1 MLITHDL
8 VMEILSY
15 ADSVTVISPKS
26 LIKEVQQ
33 RHENAFNQYQKK

>member
-8 VMEILSY
+8 EMEILSF
-15 ADSVTVISPKS
+15 ADSVTVIFPKS

-33 RHENAFNQYQKK
+33 RHENAFKQYQKK